1 MPKYFFDILTTSG
14 RIDDAE
20 GIKLPDL
27 ESARAEAVR
36 IAYELRDEIDDASAE
51 FEITNANGVVLLK
64 LPFRIH

>member
-27 ESARAEAVR
+27 EAARVEAVR
-36 IAYELRDEIDDASAE
+36 IARELRDEIDDASAE
-51 FEITNANGVVLLK
+51 FEITNTNGVVLLK
-64 LPFRIH
+64 LPFRSH

>member
-14 RIDDAE
+14 RIDDPE

-36 IAYELRDEIDDASAE
+36 IALELRDEIDDASAE
-51 FEITNANGVVLLK
+51 FEITNADGVVLLK
-64 LPFRIH
+64 LPFRRH